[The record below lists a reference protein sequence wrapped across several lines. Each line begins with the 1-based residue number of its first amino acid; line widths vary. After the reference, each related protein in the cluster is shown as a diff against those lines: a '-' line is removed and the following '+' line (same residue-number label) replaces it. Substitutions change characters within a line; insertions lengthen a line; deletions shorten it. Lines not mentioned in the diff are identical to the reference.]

1 MSKDDLT
8 KILSEPKTSLSKERI
23 KDIKEDFNKL
33 RDRFLKQKIKEIRRN
48 FYEIENKK
56 NLSKSKIKEIEQN
69 LIELEESLFKLN
81 KYYDYDDAEYKGIR
95 DIENLFGEFN
105 DENYYEPI
113 KTKDAFNNN
122 YIEYESRGDKNK
134 NLSLKQYLYTIIPHL
149 RNMINNHK
157 TLGEWKIQ
165 LSMKI
170 NFVSSKDYSDETR
183 IMSNW
188 SNNIEIIMGNEADD
202 IIDELIKSFLQRY
215 QKSLE
220 KSMKKGS
227 DFIFN
232 SVDLLCYHL
241 HKISLKRGGSYID
254 SPKWLKNKGATI
266 NPKNEDDQCFK
277 YALTVPLNNEKIK
290 NHPER
295 ISKIKPFIDQYKWK

>member
-1 MSKDDLT
+1 
-8 KILSEPKTSLSKERI
+8 
-23 KDIKEDFNKL
+23 
-33 RDRFLKQKIKEIRRN
+33 
-48 FYEIENKK
+48 
-56 NLSKSKIKEIEQN
+56 
-69 LIELEESLFKLN
+69 
-81 KYYDYDDAEYKGIR
+81 
-95 DIENLFGEFN
+95 
-105 DENYYEPI
+105 
-113 KTKDAFNNN
+113 
-122 YIEYESRGDKNK
+122 
-134 NLSLKQYLYTIIPHL
+134 
-149 RNMINNHK
+149 MINNHK

-170 NFVSSKDYSDETR
+170 NFVSSKDYSDETC

-188 SNNIEIIMGNEADD
+188 SDNIEIIMGNETDD
-202 IIDELIKSFLQRY
+202 IVDELIKSFLQRY
-215 QKSLE
+215 QKNLE

-227 DFIFN
+227 NFVFN
-232 SVDLLCYHL
+232 SVDLLYYHL